1 MKAVRTYNSQLRQSQ
16 AEATRERI
24 LAAMAELYERDGEAA
39 TVRAV
44 AERAGV
50 REITVYR
57 HFPNR
62 DELMKG
68 LWAWLNRKHGVT
80 VGMPE
85 TAEQLVA
92 QIAPLFATFGAAPAH
107 VAASLRSPEG
117 QKVRNSLNAERA
129 EAFLAIL
136 EDVAPDLAPNE
147 RRKAAS
153 VLQLLYSAHTWISM
167 REQWG
172 LDDAAAAEA
181 AGWAAE
187 HLIADL
193 RARGSAPIRPGETGP
208 ADKEAQS

>member
-85 TAEQLVA
+85 T
-92 QIAPLFATFGAAPAH
+92 PTATG
-107 VAASLRSPEG
+107 
-117 QKVRNSLNAERA
+117 
-129 EAFLAIL
+129 
-136 EDVAPDLAPNE
+136 
-147 RRKAAS
+147 
-153 VLQLLYSAHTWISM
+153 
-167 REQWG
+167 
-172 LDDAAAAEA
+172 
-181 AGWAAE
+181 
-187 HLIADL
+187 
-193 RARGSAPIRPGETGP
+193 
-208 ADKEAQS
+208 